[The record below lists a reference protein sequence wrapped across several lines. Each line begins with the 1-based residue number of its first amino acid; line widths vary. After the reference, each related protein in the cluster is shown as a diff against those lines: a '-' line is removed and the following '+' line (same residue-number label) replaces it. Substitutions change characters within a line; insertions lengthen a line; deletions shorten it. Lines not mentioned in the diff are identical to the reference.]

1 MAGGPVLTSEP
12 ERGHLAAMKHR
23 KPILIALALVAI
35 AALTWFELGRLDRR
49 DPLRETAGGIGL
61 PPDHELA
68 GVVGGPFGLIDEDG
82 KPVTEKSW
90 PGKYLLV
97 FFGFTYCPD
106 VCPTTLAQ
114 MTEVLKDLGPA
125 ADRIQPLFIT
135 VDPERDGA
143 AELKNYT
150 SSFDPRITGL
160 TGDRSQI
167 DAVLKTY
174 RGVAL
179 RRGEGEDYTMDH
191 STLVYLMGPDGR
203 LKWIFA
209 HDLEPK
215 AFADGLRKLI
225 GG

>member
-1 MAGGPVLTSEP
+1 MRKTTPLII
-12 ERGHLAAMKHR
+12 AAA
-23 KPILIALALVAI
+23 LIGI
-35 AALTWFELGRLDRR
+35 AALTWFELGRIDQRL
-49 DPLRETAGGIGL
+49 EAGATAESGL

-68 GVVGGPFGLIDEDG
+68 SSVGGPFSLLDENG
-82 KPVTEKSW
+82 QPVTEKSW

-106 VCPTTLAQ
+106 VCPTTLAE
-114 MTEVLKDLGPA
+114 MTEALKAMGPV

-135 VDPERDGA
+135 VDPERDNA
-143 AELKNYT
+143 QAMKDYT

-160 TGDRSQI
+160 TGDRAQI

-174 RGVAL
+174 RVVAL

-191 STLVYLMGPDGR
+191 STLLYLMGPDGK
-203 LKWIFA
+203 LKQIYS
-209 HDLEPK
+209 HDMEPK
-215 AFADGLRKLI
+215 ALADGIVKLI